1 MLPRGARPPRAP
13 LFPLPPLLHHA
24 ALHLLRRPLA
34 AACGALAFF
43 AAAPA
48 ASAAPEPVTLPRS
61 EQRLVTAKANGLD
74 YRVLISRPAGQPP
87 AGGWPVIYILD
98 GTQLFPLASE
108 LVRALSVRPEATGV
122 VPAIV
127 VGIGHPPV
135 EGLDPA
141 RRTLDYTPAGSTE
154 PGTGGANAFLAFL
167 VDELQPALARE
178 LPLDPARQTLVGH
191 SYGGLFVLHAF
202 FQRPQA
208 FARFVAFSPSIWFA
222 DRAVLRGEA
231 GLPARLAAAG
241 PRGLFV
247 SVGEFE
253 QAPDPARPVPPARIA
268 KLQANRMVDNAREL
282 TERLAALP
290 GAPVQVAFHLMPGE
304 NHGSI
309 VAVSLPRALA
319 FALAPVAP

>member
-1 MLPRGARPPRAP
+1 
-13 LFPLPPLLHHA
+13 LFLRTALPLLLRLLA
-24 ALHLLRRPLA
+24 TAGSAVALLTV
-34 AACGALAFF
+34 
-43 AAAPA
+43 APV
-48 ASAAPEPVTLPRS
+48 ASAAREPVTLPRS
-61 EQRLVTAKANGLD
+61 EQRLVTAKSNGLD
-74 YRVLISRPAGQPP
+74 YRILISRPAGQPP
-87 AGGWPVIYILD
+87 ATGWPVVYILD

-108 LVRALSVRPEATGV
+108 LVRALSVRPEGTGV

-127 VGIGHPPV
+127 VGVGHPPV
-135 EGLDPA
+135 EGLDST

-154 PGTGGANAFLAFL
+154 PGTGGADAFLSFL
-167 VDELQPALARE
+167 TDELQPALARE
-178 LPLDPARQTLVGH
+178 LPLDLTRQTLIGH

-202 FQRPQA
+202 FQRPEA
-208 FARFVAFSPSIWFA
+208 FTRFVALSPSIWFGE
-222 DRAVLRGEA
+222 RAVLRGEA
-231 GLPARLAAAG
+231 ALPARLAAAG

-247 SVGEFE
+247 SVGGFE

-290 GAPVQVAFHLMPGE
+290 GTPVQVAFHLMPGE

-319 FALAPVAP
+319 FALAPVAGQP

>member
-1 MLPRGARPPRAP
+1 MSLLPLIPHFRRA
-13 LFPLPPLLHHA
+13 F
-24 ALHLLRRPLA
+24 A
-34 AACGALAFF
+34 AACGALTLV

-48 ASAAPEPVTLPRS
+48 VTAEPVTLPRS
-61 EQRLVTAKANGLD
+61 EQRLVTAKANGLA
-74 YRVLISRPAGQPP
+74 YRILISRPAGTAP

-108 LVRALSVRPEATGV
+108 LVRALSVRPEGTGV

-127 VGIGHPPV
+127 VGVGHPPV
-135 EGLDPA
+135 EGLDSA
-141 RRTLDYTPAGSTE
+141 RRTLDYTPAGSAE
-154 PGTGGANAFLAFL
+154 PGTGGADAFLAFL
-167 VDELQPALARE
+167 TEELQPSLARE
-178 LPLDPARQTLVGH
+178 LPLDPARQTLIGH

-208 FARFVAFSPSIWFA
+208 FARFVALSPSIWFG

-253 QAPDPARPVPPARIA
+253 QAPDPARPVPPARLA

-282 TERLAALP
+282 AGRLAALP
-290 GAPVQVAFHLMPGE
+290 GAPVQVAFHFLPGE

-309 VAVSLPRALA
+309 VATSLPRALA
-319 FALAPVAP
+319 FSLTPAAP